1 MGADLRAHFETAIV
15 DLRGAIREGDEES
28 RRFMMILHE
37 EVLSKFRL
45 IGEGRPSSS

>member
-1 MGADLRAHFETAIV
+1 MPTLV
-15 DLRGAIREGDEES
+15 DGLEES
-28 RRFMMILHE
+28 RRFMILHE

>member
-1 MGADLRAHFETAIV
+1 MPTLV
-15 DLRGAIREGDEES
+15 DGLEDS

-45 IGEGRPSSS
+45 IGEGRPTSS